1 MISQLI
7 RVLGAEQVRPMR
19 SHAIAVTAFAVLQGA
34 AFALLVPV
42 LRALLDGDEDG
53 AARWLAVLG
62 AVTAATFVAYYVQAK
77 RGFATAVSS
86 TGVLYRR
93 FGDRLAQLNVGWF
106 SKARLGT
113 LTRLAT
119 AGVGEINTLFAHAL
133 QPLITSVVSPL
144 TVLVVM
150 VFLDWRLAAA
160 MAATIPLLY
169 VTYRWS
175 SASVAETDAA
185 VDDSIAR
192 ANNRIF
198 EFAQSQPVIRAF
210 GRSRKENDWLDEAMT
225 EQHDIGRRRLRRAT
239 VARGAFG
246 VTVQLSVTALIAFTT
261 VLALRGT
268 VDAAQLI
275 ALAVLLVRFS
285 EPVVALSEAGGAL
298 RMVRHRLGQM
308 DEIFRTPSL
317 PEPAEPRSPA
327 HSGIELSGVRFR
339 YPGETGSAPSPPVLD
354 GLDVAVAAGSMTA
367 LVGPSGSGKTTVT
380 RLIARFWD
388 VDEGAVRIGGVDVR
402 QISGSEL
409 TSNVALVF
417 QDVYLFEGTIADNV
431 RVGRPD
437 ASDEDVAEA
446 ARLARVDEIVERLPE
461 GWNTAVGEGGA
472 ALSGG
477 ERQRISLARAIVK
490 QAPILILDEATS
502 ALDPVNEMAISDT
515 VRALSGRCT
524 LLVIAH
530 RLQTVVAADRILVL
544 DRGRIVESGTHSE
557 LRAGTGVYRRFWE
570 ERSRVE
576 GWRFRAATAG
586 SG

>member
-1 MISQLI
+1 
-7 RVLGAEQVRPMR
+7 MR
-19 SHAIAVTAFAVLQGA
+19 SHAIAVTIYAALQGA

-42 LRALLDGDEDG
+42 LRALLDGDDEG
-53 AARWLAVLG
+53 AARWLGVLG
-62 AVTAATFVAYYVQAK
+62 MVTAATCAAYYVQAK
-77 RGFATAVSS
+77 QGFTTAVSS
-86 TGVLYRR
+86 TGALYRR
-93 FGDRLAQLNVGWF
+93 FGDRLAQLSVGWF
-106 SKARLGT
+106 SKARLGP

-133 QPLITSVVSPL
+133 QPLITSIVSPL

-150 VFLDWRLAAA
+150 LFLDWRLAAA
-160 MAATIPLLY
+160 MTATIPLLY

-175 SASVAETDAA
+175 TAA
-185 VDDSIAR
+185 VARTDEVVDEAIAR
-192 ANNRIF
+192 ANDRIF
-198 EFAQSQPVIRAF
+198 EFAQSQPVTRAF
-210 GRSRKENDWLDEAMT
+210 GRAQKENDWLDEAMT
-225 EQHDIGRRRLRRAT
+225 EQHDIGRRRLRRTT

-246 VTVQLSVTALIAFTT
+246 VTVQLSITALIAFTT
-261 VLALRGT
+261 MLALRGT

-298 RMVRHRLGQM
+298 RMVRHRLDQM
-308 DEIFRTPSL
+308 DEIFQTPSL
-317 PEPAEPRSPA
+317 PEPTAPRSPA
-327 HSGIELSGVRFR
+327 DAGIELSGVRFR
-339 YPGETGSAPSPPVLD
+339 YPGDAGSGGNAGNAMSPLVLD
-354 GLDVAVAAGSMTA
+354 GLDVTIPPGSMTA

-402 QISGSEL
+402 QISGSRL
-409 TSNVALVF
+409 TSNVAMVF

-437 ASDEDVAEA
+437 APDEDVAEA
-446 ARLARVDEIVERLPE
+446 ARLARVDEIVARLPD
-461 GWNTAVGEGGA
+461 GWNTAVGEGGT

-477 ERQRISLARAIVK
+477 ERQRVSLARAIVK
-490 QAPILILDEATS
+490 RAPILILDEATS

-530 RLQTVVAADRILVL
+530 RLPTVVAADRILVL
-544 DRGRIVESGTHSE
+544 DQGRIVESGTHEE
-557 LRAGTGVYRRFWE
+557 LRAGDGIYRRFWE

-576 GWRFRAATAG
+576 GWRFRPAVTE
-586 SG
+586 SR

>member
-1 MISQLI
+1 
-7 RVLGAEQVRPMR
+7 MR
-19 SHAIAVTAFAVLQGA
+19 SHAIAVTAFAVLQGT

-77 RGFATAVSS
+77 QGFTTAVSS

-106 SKARLGT
+106 SKAKLGT

-119 AGVGEINTLFAHAL
+119 VGVGEINTLFAHAL
-133 QPLITSVVSPL
+133 QPLITSIVSPL

-175 SASVAETDAA
+175 SAAVAQTDAA
-185 VDDSIAR
+185 VDDTIAQ

-210 GRSRKENDWLDEAMT
+210 GRSRKENDWLDEAMA
-225 EQHDIGRRRLRRAT
+225 EQHDTGRRRLRRTT

-308 DEIFRTPSL
+308 DELFRTPSL
-317 PEPAEPRSPA
+317 PEPEEPRSPA
-327 HSGIELSGVRFR
+327 GSGIELSGVRFR
-339 YPGETGSAPSPPVLD
+339 YPVEAGSAESVTSPPVLD
-354 GLDVAVAAGSMTA
+354 GLDVAIASGSMTA

-402 QISGSEL
+402 RISGSEL
-409 TSNVALVF
+409 RTGAPGPSGSSPL
-417 QDVYLFEGTIADNV
+417 GH
-431 RVGRPD
+431 GRRLIRP
-437 ASDEDVAEA
+437 APRSGEA
-446 ARLARVDEIVERLPE
+446 AGRVP
-461 GWNTAVGEGGA
+461 
-472 ALSGG
+472 S
-477 ERQRISLARAIVK
+477 Q
-490 QAPILILDEATS
+490 
-502 ALDPVNEMAISDT
+502 
-515 VRALSGRCT
+515 
-524 LLVIAH
+524 
-530 RLQTVVAADRILVL
+530 
-544 DRGRIVESGTHSE
+544 
-557 LRAGTGVYRRFWE
+557 
-570 ERSRVE
+570 
-576 GWRFRAATAG
+576 
-586 SG
+586 